1 MKTYFQRL
9 GRSLMLPVAVLPAA
23 AILMGIGYWIDPNG
37 WGGES
42 VVAAFLIKS
51 GGALIDNMGI
61 LFAVGVALGMSRD
74 RDGAAAISGLV
85 AWQIVTTLLSPG
97 SVSMLQSIAI
107 EDVDPSFGKIQTQFI
122 GILCGLIAGALYNKF
137 HKVTLPQALAFFSGK
152 RLVPIVTS
160 FVMMAVS
167 VVLLFVWPPVYN
179 ALVTF
184 GTSISE
190 LGALGAGLYGFFNR
204 LLIPTGLHHALNS
217 VFWFDVANINDIG
230 NFWSGNGTLGV
241 TGMYQAGYFPV
252 MMFGLPAGALA
263 MYHTAREDKKKF
275 TASLMIAAAF
285 ASFFTGVTEPL
296 EFAFMFVAPALYIA
310 HAVLT
315 GISLFIAA
323 SFQWTAGFG
332 FSAGL
337 VDYILSFNLP
347 LANKPFMLLLQGLLF
362 AALYYFLFRFMITK
376 FNLMTPGRGDD
387 ELEEAVETDS
397 ATAAPTTKEARFRQQ
412 AETILV
418 GLGGPDNIRSI
429 DNCATRLRLE
439 IEDMDKINESKIKSA
454 GVPGLNRVS
463 KHDLQVIV
471 GTEVQFVADEL
482 IKLKSDK

>member
-23 AILMGIGYWIDPNG
+23 AILMGIGYWIDPSG

-97 SVSMLQSIAI
+97 TVSMLQSIAI

>member
-1 MKTYFQRL
+1 
-9 GRSLMLPVAVLPAA
+9 MLPVAVLPAA
-23 AILMGIGYWIDPNG
+23 AILMGIGYWIDPSG

>member
-23 AILMGIGYWIDPNG
+23 AILMGIGYWIDPSG

-167 VVLLFVWPPVYN
+167 VILLFVWPPVYN

>member
-23 AILMGIGYWIDPNG
+23 AILMGIGYWIDPSG

-337 VDYILSFNLP
+337 VDYILSFNLT